1 MEKREPF
8 ISIYLLG
15 CSNSHFYSIEFSALE
30 SLHHLLSDALPLL
43 RIKLR
48 TMAVCFQKQTIEDD
62 SLMLFSNSDSQEESS
77 TASSCFYH
85 SPPQPSQKSKTTCR
99 LTTVRNLSY
108 AIHPHRFLANSFC
121 HLLQKPKPVN
131 ILKSVSFV
139 ARSSEILAIV
149 GPSGTGK
156 STLLRLISGR
166 VKENEFDP
174 KSISINGHNISSPA
188 LLRKICGFVAQ
199 EDNLLPLLTVK
210 ETLMFSAK
218 FKLREMNAREKEARV
233 ESLMQDL
240 GLLHVADSFV
250 GDEENRGI
258 SGGERKR
265 VSIGVD
271 MIHDPPILLLDEP
284 TSGLDS
290 SSALQVI
297 ELLSSM
303 AKGKG
308 RTVIL
313 SIHQP
318 SYRILQF
325 IPNFLILSRGSVVH
339 NGSLESLEEAIN
351 KLGYEIPLQLNAIEF
366 AMEITG
372 SLEDSYL
379 KTPLSSVQEKEPYSL
394 SIFPEGEM
402 ERVLGQHHDS
412 RQTFTSYFSIWF
424 EIMFLCSRFWKII
437 YRTKQL
443 FLARTMQAIVGGFGL
458 GSVYMKVRRDE
469 GGVAERLGLFAFS
482 LSFLLSSTVEA
493 LPIYLQERRV
503 LMKEASRG
511 AYRTSSYMIANTIIF
526 LPFLFVVA
534 VLFATPVYWLVGLNP
549 SVTAFAFFTFIVWL
563 IVLMASSLV
572 LFLSAVSPDFISGN
586 SLICTVLG
594 AFFLFSGYFIPKESI
609 PKYWLFMYYVSLY
622 RYPLDSLLTNE
633 YWSVRSECFSWQAQD
648 HSKCL
653 LTGIDVLKSRGL
665 DKDTRWMNVGIMLC
679 FFLFYR
685 LLCWIILSRRVSN
698 TTI

>member
-1 MEKREPF
+1 MVSCIQQPSVE
-8 ISIYLLG
+8 
-15 CSNSHFYSIEFSALE
+15 
-30 SLHHLLSDALPLL
+30 
-43 RIKLR
+43 
-48 TMAVCFQKQTIEDD
+48 ED
-62 SLMLFSNSDSQEESS
+62 SVILFSTLNSPEEYY
-77 TASSCFYH
+77 T
-85 SPPQPSQKSKTTCR
+85 SPPSFFNSSPPPQSHQPSRIHFELS
-99 LTTVRNLSY
+99 VRNLSY
-108 AIHPHRFLANSFC
+108 TICPNRSVCPSFSN
-121 HLLQKPKPVN
+121 LMQKPKPVN
-131 ILKSVSFV
+131 ILKSVSFD
-139 ARSSEILAIV
+139 ARGSEILAVV

-156 STLLRLISGR
+156 SSLLRIISGR
-166 VKENEFDP
+166 VKDKDFDP
-174 KSISINGHNISSPA
+174 KSVSINGRCMASTA
-188 LLRKICGFVAQ
+188 QLRKICGFVTQ

-218 FKLREMNAREKEARV
+218 FRLKEKSSKEREERV
-233 ESLMQDL
+233 GSLMHEL
-240 GLLHVADSFV
+240 GLFHVANSFV

-290 SSALQVI
+290 TSALQVI

-303 AKGKG
+303 AKAKQ
-308 RTVIL
+308 RTVVL

-318 SYRILQF
+318 SYRILQY
-325 IPNFLILSRGSVVH
+325 IPNFLILSRGSAVH
-339 NGSLESLEEAIN
+339 VGSLESLEETITR
-351 KLGYEIPLQLNAIEF
+351 LGFQVPLQLNALEF
-366 AMEITG
+366 AMEIINT
-372 SLEDSYL
+372 LEDAKSKMYMPAL
-379 KTPLSSVQEKEPYSL
+379 ENEPYSYPISL
-394 SIFPEGEM
+394 QDEIVQNQQGSDTKYSGFCSFFN
-402 ERVLGQHHDS
+402 L
-412 RQTFTSYFSIWF
+412 F
-424 EIMFLCSRFWKII
+424 EIIFLCSRFWKVI

-458 GSVYMKVRRDE
+458 ASVYIKMRKDE

-503 LMKEASRG
+503 LMKESSRG
-511 AYRTSSYMIANTIIF
+511 AYNISSYMIANTIVF
-526 LPFLFVVA
+526 LPFLFAVA
-534 VLFATPVYWLVGLNP
+534 MLFAIPVYWIVGLNP
-549 SVTAFAFFTFIVWL
+549 SIAAFAFFAFVVWL

-594 AFFLFSGYFIPKESI
+594 AFFLFSGYFIPKENI

-633 YWSVRSECFSWQAQD
+633 YWSVRSECFSWQGQD
-648 HSKCL
+648 HSKCV
-653 LTGIDVLKSRGL
+653 LTGNDILKSRGL
-665 DKDTRWMNVGIMLC
+665 DKDTRWINVGIMFG
-679 FFLFYR
+679 FFVFYR
-685 LLCWIILSRRVSN
+685 VLCWIILARRASR